1 MIIRRIEPM
10 SCAKVGGTLYALLGL
25 IIGICFTL
33 ASMVGFGALGL
44 SGSSMGTLFGV
55 GAIILLPILYGVLGF
70 IFMYIT
76 AALFNVAVKFAG
88 GLVLEVD

>member
-1 MIIRRIEPM
+1 MVIRRIEPM

-25 IIGICFTL
+25 VIGIFFSL
-33 ASMVGFGALGL
+33 ASMVGFGALGGAG
-44 SGSSMGTLFGV
+44 SGYGALFGV

-76 AALFNVAVKFAG
+76 AALYNVAAKFAG
-88 GLVLEVD
+88 GMVLQTD

>member
-25 IIGICFTL
+25 VIGVCFSL
-33 ASMVGFGALGL
+33 LSLVGFGALGG
-44 SGSSMGTLFGV
+44 SGSSMGALFGV

-76 AALFNVAVKFAG
+76 AALYNVAAKFAG
-88 GLVLEVD
+88 GLALEIE